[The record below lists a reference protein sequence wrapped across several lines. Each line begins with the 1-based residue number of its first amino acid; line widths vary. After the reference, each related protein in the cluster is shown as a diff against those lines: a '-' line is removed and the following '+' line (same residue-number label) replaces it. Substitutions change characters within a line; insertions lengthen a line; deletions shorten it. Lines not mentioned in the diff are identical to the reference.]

1 MAERKS
7 DEATEVG
14 RATAASPGSEETLP
28 TATAQTGTSDVRPL
42 GDIRVIAIEQYGAG
56 PFATLNLAD
65 LGAEVIKIEDPSTG
79 GDVGRSIPPFNTG
92 EDSLFFQSFN
102 RNKLSMDLDIRTAAG
117 REVFE
122 DLVKVSNVVFSNL
135 RGDVPAKLKIRYDDL
150 QHLNREVV
158 CCSLSGFGMTGP
170 RASEPGY
177 DYNIQGLA
185 GWMSVTGEPDG
196 PPTKSGLS
204 LVDFGG
210 GQAAAG
216 SIMAGLWAAK
226 RDGRGM
232 DIDMSLFENAISMI
246 TYQAP
251 WHLNGGFVPA
261 RRAQSAH
268 PSVVPFQNFETADG
282 WIVVS
287 CPKEKFWQRLTSAID
302 MPQLA
307 DDPRY
312 ATVDDRRANEEDL
325 LELLSRTF
333 RLRLSEEWVE
343 ELTAAGVPCSPVNDI
358 PAALRDPQTR
368 ARGIVLGVAHPDW
381 ETVWE
386 VATPMRVGETK
397 MAHRRA
403 PTRNEHADYVLG
415 DLLGYDATTRAD
427 LELRNAFGARAEQ
440 EGAPAPGEG

>member
-1 MAERKS
+1 
-7 DEATEVG
+7 
-14 RATAASPGSEETLP
+14 
-28 TATAQTGTSDVRPL
+28 
-42 GDIRVIAIEQYGAG
+42 
-56 PFATLNLAD
+56 
-65 LGAEVIKIEDPSTG
+65 
-79 GDVGRSIPPFNTG
+79 
-92 EDSLFFQSFN
+92 
-102 RNKLSMDLDIRTAAG
+102 
-117 REVFE
+117 
-122 DLVKVSNVVFSNL
+122 
-135 RGDVPAKLKIRYDDL
+135 
-150 QHLNREVV
+150 
-158 CCSLSGFGMTGP
+158 
-170 RASEPGY
+170 
-177 DYNIQGLA
+177 
-185 GWMSVTGEPDG
+185 MSVTGEPDG

-381 ETVWE
+381 ETG
-386 VATPMRVGETK
+386 VGGRY
-397 MAHRRA
+397 AHEGR
-403 PTRNEHADYVLG
+403 RNEDGASSCSDEKRTRRLRTRRFARIRRHHASRPGAAERV
-415 DLLGYDATTRAD
+415 R
-427 LELRNAFGARAEQ
+427 RSRGARG
-440 EGAPAPGEG
+440 GASPRGRLTWTARRTLSLWVVG